1 MSKKKTDKTG
11 EAVIN
16 VEALDALMAR
26 HGHSPEAI
34 LGEQGLLAQLTKALV
49 ERVLGAELTH
59 HLKTGHRAAQA
70 EDSVP
75 EAGAQGVKNCRNG
88 FSKKTVLGDSG
99 EMRIEVPR
107 DRQSSFEPLLVPKW
121 QKRLPGFDEKIIA
134 LYARGLSVREIQ
146 ALLEEQYRVEV
157 SPDFISSVTDAVHA
171 EVGEW
176 QNRPLEKMYPLVFFD
191 ALRVRIRDE
200 GTVRNK
206 AVYLA
211 LGVAADG
218 TREVLGMWIEQ
229 NEGAK
234 FWLKVMNELR
244 NRGVEDVL
252 IAVVDGLK
260 GFPEAITAVFPE
272 ASVQTCIVHLIRH
285 SLSYC
290 GWKER
295 EAVAAALKLIYRAG
309 SEAMASQRLRE
320 FEAGEWGRKYPT
332 IAASWRRAWEQVIP
346 FFVYPAEVRKII
358 YTTNAIESLN
368 MQLRKIIKTRGHF
381 PSDEAATKLMYLALR
396 NITARWKSPPLSWK
410 AAANQFAIQFGPRFF
425 PPQHAEDEKAQ
436 QYNTITKLPKHI
448 LSDTASTPGTAAE
461 KPRDAPGASAS
472 PTEKPRDAPGHAGG
486 TREPFRNGMTS
497 RRFFRF
503 FGDMA
508 QSFIGMEKTPQQK
521 CAGEE
526 ENLFASRPQ

>member
-1 MSKKKTDKTG
+1 MKKKS
-11 EAVIN
+11 EEQEIN
-16 VEALDALMAR
+16 VEALDALIAR
-26 HGHSPEAI
+26 HGHTPEAI
-34 LGEQGLLAQLTKALV
+34 LGKQGLLAQLTKALV
-49 ERVLGAELTH
+49 ERALGAELSH
-59 HLKTGHRAAQA
+59 HLKTGRGPTEGGSGGPEA
-70 EDSVP
+70 VP
-75 EAGAQGVKNCRNG
+75 EGVGNCRNG

-99 EMRIEVPR
+99 EMEIALPR
-107 DRQSSFEPLLVPKW
+107 DRQGSFEPLLVPKW
-121 QKRLPGFDEKIIA
+121 QKRLPGFDAKIIA
-134 LYARGLSVREIQ
+134 MYARGLTVREIQ
-146 ALLEEQYRVEV
+146 AMLEEQYRIEV
-157 SPDFISSVTDAVHA
+157 SPDFISGVTDAVHA
-171 EVGEW
+171 EVSEW

-218 TREVLGMWIEQ
+218 TREVLGLWIEQ

-295 EAVAAALKLIYRAG
+295 EAVAAALKLIYRAESAG
-309 SEAMASQRLRE
+309 VAAQRLGE

-346 FFVYPAEVRKII
+346 FFAYPAEVRKII

-381 PSDEAATKLMYLALR
+381 PSDEAATKLLYLALR
-396 NITARWKSPPLSWK
+396 NITAKWKSPPLHWK
-410 AAANQFAIQFGPRFF
+410 AAANQFAIQFGTRFF
-425 PPQHAEDEKAQ
+425 
-436 QYNTITKLPKHI
+436 
-448 LSDTASTPGTAAE
+448 S
-461 KPRDAPGASAS
+461 S
-472 PTEKPRDAPGHAGG
+472 PA
-486 TREPFRNGMTS
+486 
-497 RRFFRF
+497 
-503 FGDMA
+503 
-508 QSFIGMEKTPQQK
+508 
-521 CAGEE
+521 C
-526 ENLFASRPQ
+526 